1 MEAFLLKIVG
11 RSDNHDIATVYIG
24 EFDRGKYV
32 EFVESIQPPFPRKE
46 KWVFLVS
53 VLYGCPVRCSM
64 CDAGGDYS
72 GPLSKE
78 DIFAQI
84 DYLAR
89 SRYPD
94 AQVPAK
100 KFKIQFARMGEPT
113 LNPAV
118 IEVLRELPTLYPNP
132 GLLPALSTVAP
143 IQGKSFME
151 KLLQVKQRLYQ
162 DGRFQLQF
170 SIHSTDNTVRDRIIP
185 VEKWSF
191 EEIAAFGE
199 RFWQEGDRKITLNF
213 AVAKGFPFETDI
225 LKKHFDPNHFLIKIT
240 PVNPTYEARK
250 NSLESYIDPH
260 EPDAEYSIVSSLKKA
275 GFDVIVSIGEVEE
288 NHIGSNCGQYVRRH
302 MKSKIHLEN
311 AYLYNK
317 HIE

>member
-1 MEAFLLKIVG
+1 MEAFLLRIIG
-11 RSDNHDIATVYIG
+11 RSDNNDIATVYIG

-32 EFVESIQPPFPRKE
+32 EFVESIQPPISRKE

-94 AQVPAK
+94 GQVPAK
-100 KFKIQFARMGEPT
+100 KFKIQFARMGEPA

-118 IEVLRELPTLYPNP
+118 IEVLRELPALYPNP

-143 IQGKSFME
+143 RQGKSFME
-151 KLLQVKQRLYQ
+151 ELLQVKQRLYQ

-213 AVAKGFPFETDI
+213 AIAKGFPFKTDI
-225 LKKHFDPNHFLIKIT
+225 LKKHFDPDHFLIKIT
-240 PVNPTYEARK
+240 PVNPTYQARK
-250 NSLESYIDPH
+250 NSLESYIDPY

-288 NHIGSNCGQYVRRH
+288 NHIGSNCGQYVQRH
-302 MKSKIHLEN
+302 INSKIHLKN
-311 AYLYNK
+311 AYSYHKNLY
-317 HIE
+317 